1 MRPVRSSPDNNNLRG
16 NSMKTHGSAS
26 WKGGVRDGKGAISTK
41 SGALSAYPYGFSSRF
56 EGKPGT
62 NPEELIGAAHAGCF
76 TMALSLILGEAQLTA
91 EHIDTTAEVSL
102 DKVDGGYAI
111 SAVHLMLKAKIP
123 GADSSKFVEL
133 ANIAKA
139 NCPVSKLLNAKV
151 TLDADLVD

>member
-1 MRPVRSSPDNNNLRG
+1 
-16 NSMKTHGSAS
+16 MKTHGSAS
-26 WKGGVRDGKGAISTK
+26 WTGGVRDGKGAISTK
-41 SGALSAYPYGFSSRF
+41 SGALSTYPYGFSSRF

-102 DKVDGGYAI
+102 DKVDGGYSI
-111 SAVHLMLKAKIP
+111 SDVHLTLKAKIP
-123 GADSSKFVEL
+123 GTDSSKFVEL

-139 NCPVSKLLNAKV
+139 NCPVSKLLNAKI
-151 TLDADLVD
+151 TMDALLVE